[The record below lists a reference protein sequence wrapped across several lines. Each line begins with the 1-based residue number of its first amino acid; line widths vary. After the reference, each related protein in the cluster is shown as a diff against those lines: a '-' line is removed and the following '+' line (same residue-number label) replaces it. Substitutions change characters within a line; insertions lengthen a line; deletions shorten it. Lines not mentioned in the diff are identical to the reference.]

1 MIWLN
6 KKSHI
11 KIKPAI
17 IFYEYII
24 ITKKYTWNN
33 KVWSKKWGYLVL
45 SKK

>member
-11 KIKPAI
+11 KIKQGI

-24 ITKKYTWNN
+24 ITNKYTLNN
-33 KVWSKKWGYLVL
+33 KVWSKKCGY
-45 SKK
+45 